1 MSKIVGEVST
11 LIKRMYLI
19 FNYYNHFFKKIG
31 YNLIYKILLYNTNIF
46 YMILELIFSFP

>member
-31 YNLIYKILLYNTNIF
+31 YNLVIKYYYIT
-46 YMILELIFSFP
+46 LISSI